1 MDHQKG
7 VPGES
12 PKRLSTLSLMDWSWK
27 RRSRWISKKAIH
39 SMPTLTDWMDPQ
51 KGDPIYSSG
60 WILKKVIQ
68 VDLQKGIPAGSPK
81 RRSTLSL
88 MDWSWKRRS
97 RWISKKAIHSMPTL
111 TDWMDPQK
119 GDPIYCSGWILKKV
133 IQVDLQKGVPNGS
146 PKKAIH
152 SIPHG
157 LILKK
162 AIQVDLQ
169 KGNPLYAYPYWL
181 NGSPKS

>member
-1 MDHQKG
+1 
-7 VPGES
+7 
-12 PKRLSTLSLMDWSWK
+12 
-27 RRSRWISKKAIH
+27 
-39 SMPTLTDWMDPQ
+39 MPTLTEWMDPQ
-51 KGDPIYSSG
+51 KGDSIYSSG

-68 VDLQKGIPAGSPK
+68 VDLQKG
-81 RRSTLSL
+81 
-88 MDWSWKRRS
+88 
-97 RWISKKAIHSMPTL
+97 
-111 TDWMDPQK
+111 
-119 GDPIYCSGWILKKV
+119 
-133 IQVDLQKGVPNGS
+133 VPGGS

-169 KGNPLYAYPYWL
+169 NGNPLYAYPYWL